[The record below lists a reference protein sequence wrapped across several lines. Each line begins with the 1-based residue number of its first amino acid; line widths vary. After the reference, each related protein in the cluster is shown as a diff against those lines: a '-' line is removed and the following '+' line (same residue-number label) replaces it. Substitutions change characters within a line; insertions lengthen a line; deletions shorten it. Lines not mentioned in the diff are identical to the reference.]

1 MKTVHKIIGLF
12 GGVNKFPPLRI
23 ENEPHRVLCIERIG
37 KGPHWRPLVSVK
49 HTTGLVPDPELVC
62 EVYPDGRWL
71 PVSYRNG
78 IDGVLVEVN
87 AAPTDRPADVH
98 LDVRVHLRNFANKWD
113 AILGSERY
121 FAAAV
126 DQLNTAAVAECA

>member
-23 ENEPHRVLCIERIG
+23 DNDPHRSLGIERVG
-37 KGPHWRPLVSVK
+37 RGPHNRPLVSVS
-49 HTTGLVPDPELVC
+49 HSSGLVRDPELVC

-71 PVSYRNG
+71 PVSYHTG
-78 IDGVLVEVN
+78 SDGVSVEVN
-87 AAPTDRPADVH
+87 AGQVDRPADVH

-113 AILGSERY
+113 AILGSQHY

-126 DQLNTAAVAECA
+126 DQLNAAAVAACA